1 MTESELARSVRDVLA
16 VDTDEFRAEAAT
28 DADFVLSELDAGT
41 FDNHQSI
48 LGLEYEFYAV
58 TEDRWHTEADDEF
71 ALARVPRRLLELIG
85 FEKEL
90 GLHNAEMTASP
101 QPFNAYGLQAIES
114 EVCSRLDAALDCS
127 QAEGLRLVSDAMW
140 TIPPTGETA
149 RGYLTDSVEDD
160 GIRIATNMT
169 NAVRY
174 HAMANGELSERFRVE
189 APHVDIEAET
199 VMPESLITSIQPHY
213 QMQQAMDLPR
223 YFRYA
228 LRVAGPLLA
237 VGVNAPFFPPDLYE
251 EGVDPETI
259 LEEGWHENRIA
270 VFESVLNSATETDK
284 VAFPEDL
291 DSIGEAV
298 KRVVEDETVVP
309 MPVEHG
315 GHFHDNFATL
325 RRKHGTYWRWV
336 RPVFDG
342 PTRAAANARI
352 EFRPLPAQP
361 TVRDSMALMVAFAG
375 AMEGLTRTE
384 HPIADLSW
392 DAARDNFYAAMKH
405 GLDAEMQWVL
415 ADGTETTDIESA
427 LTDLLEHAA
436 EGLRAVGLSNSAV
449 ETYLQPLSWRVENGV
464 TPAGWKRREVS
475 DRLDNGATFAEAVEE
490 TQRTYIENQ
499 SQTLIS
505 GDFTDW

>member
-1 MTESELARSVRDVLA
+1 MTQSELAAAVEDVLA

-28 DADFVLSELDAGT
+28 DADFVYSALTDGA

-58 TEDRWHTEADDEF
+58 TEDRWHTEADGEY

-101 QPFNAYGLQAIES
+101 QPFNSHGLRAIES
-114 EVCSRLDAALDCS
+114 EVCSRLTAALDCS
-127 QAEGLRLVSDAMW
+127 RPEGLRLVSDGLW

-149 RGYLTDSVEDD
+149 RNYLADSVDD
-160 GIRIATNMT
+160 GGVRIATNMT
-169 NAVRY
+169 DAVRY
-174 HAMANGELSERFRVE
+174 HAMANGELGGEFRVE
-189 APHVDIEAET
+189 APHVDIAAET
-199 VMPESLITSIQPHY
+199 LMPESLITSIQPHY

-223 YFRYA
+223 YFTYA

-237 VGVNAPFFPPDLYE
+237 LGVNAPFFPPDLYE
-251 EGVDPETI
+251 DDVDPETI
-259 LEEGWHENRIA
+259 LAAGWHENRIA

-284 VAFPEDL
+284 VAFPRDL
-291 DSIGEAV
+291 DTIEQAV
-298 KRVVEDETVVP
+298 ERVVDDETVVP
-309 MPVEHG
+309 MPVERSDR
-315 GHFHDNFATL
+315 FHDNFATL

-342 PTRAAANARI
+342 ATRAAANARI

-361 TVRDSMALMVAFAG
+361 TVRDSMALTVAFAG
-375 AMEGLTRTE
+375 ALEGLTRTE
-384 HPIADLSW
+384 HPVCDLPW
-392 DAARDNFYAAMKH
+392 EAARENFYAAVED
-405 GLDAEMQWVL
+405 GLTAECRWIL
-415 ADGTETTDIESA
+415 ADGTDTTNLELA

-436 EGLRAVGLSNSAV
+436 EGLRAVGLSTEAV
-449 ETYLQPLSWRVENGV
+449 DAYLQPLLWRVETGL
-464 TPAGWKRREVS
+464 TPAGWKRGEVRR
-475 DRLDNGATFAEAVEE
+475 RLDDGASFAAAVESM
-490 TQRTYIENQ
+490 QREYIENQ
-499 SQTLIS
+499 AETLTE

>member
-1 MTESELARSVRDVLA
+1 MTESELATSVRDVLA

-174 HAMANGELSERFRVE
+174 HAMANGEVSERFRVE

-251 EGVDPETI
+251 EDVDPETV

-298 KRVVEDETVVP
+298 QRVVEDETVVP
-309 MPVEHG
+309 MPVERG

-384 HPIADLSW
+384 HPLADLSW
-392 DAARDNFYAAMKH
+392 EAARDNFYVAMKN
-405 GLDAEMQWVL
+405 GLDAEMQWIL
-415 ADGTETTDIESA
+415 ADGTETASLELA

-436 EGLRAVGLSNSAV
+436 EGLRAVGLSNGAV

-464 TPAGWKRREVS
+464 TPAGWKRREVR
-475 DRLDNGATFAEAVEE
+475 DRLVNGATFTEAVEG
-490 TQRTYIENQ
+490 TQRTYIEKQ